1 MPHQLPLTTRIGS
14 GICNRLQEKRN
25 TGSMKKLL
33 IVDPDYH
40 TTDLI
45 EAYLD
50 QEEYSCLAL
59 HDEDLLFENLDYEY
73 PDLILLSMDLPKG
86 NTPVLLKTIRSKP
99 EFRQIPVL
107 VLTYSDNM
115 KSLDEFFDEGAD
127 DYLTKPILRVR

>member
-1 MPHQLPLTTRIGS
+1 
-14 GICNRLQEKRN
+14 
-25 TGSMKKLL
+25 MKKLL